1 MGKTFQQLIAEND
14 QEFTLYVR
22 SVVNIHDMERM
33 DQVRLALLPYDLRE
47 LKKSGYKPVG
57 TADGDAFGE
66 WAGYPVFILSAKLG
80 LDITNERA
88 EEKVALFTHID
99 KEQLIVHHQGESPKS
114 VEDDNSDD
122 AGETDRDYKT
132 LGSTADKWDGTA
144 DKDRPAPAEPAMGS
158 DEAQKLAGQKRIDA
172 FIKELE
178 ADRKE
183 REKLV
188 PDWDIYEAFCTSH
201 IALKT
206 FHPNARLPKGFYV
219 VEREVMA
226 DKTESLLHIAG
237 PFETAP
243 DNYLYVPMMERREV
257 ENSDVIVSED
267 SPVTLYVKTR
277 GAGHHFLQD
286 EHPYVT
292 LHEQAHSEV
301 EVRDTDTGKK
311 YTAVVRAHSDTEAR
325 DLAVQTIADRESLST
340 DRLVATAP
348 ESGD

>member
-1 MGKTFQQLIAEND
+1 MGKTFSQLVAEND

-47 LKKSGYKPVG
+47 LKKDGYKPVG
-57 TADGDAFGE
+57 TESEAFGE
-66 WAGYPVFILSAKLG
+66 WAGYPVFILKAIVG

-99 KEQLIVHHQGESPKS
+99 KEQLICHHAGESPKKA
-114 VEDDNSDD
+114 EDDNSDN
-122 AGETDRDYKT
+122 EVEPDRDYKT
-132 LGSTADKWDGTA
+132 LGSTAVNWDGTA
-144 DKDRPAPAEPAMGS
+144 DKDRPAPAEPAMAPG
-158 DEAQKLAGQKRIDA
+158 EAQKLAGQKRIDD
-172 FIKELE
+172 FLRELD

-201 IALKT
+201 IALKN

-219 VEREVMA
+219 VEREVMS

-237 PFETAP
+237 PFEHAP
-243 DNYLYVPMMERREV
+243 DNYLYVPMMERKLV
-257 ENSDVIVSED
+257 ENSDVIASED

-277 GAGHHFLQD
+277 VPGHHFLQD
-286 EHPYVT
+286 VHPYQT
-292 LHEQAHSEV
+292 LHEQAHMEV
-301 EVRDTDTGKK
+301 EVTDTDTGEK
-311 YTAVVRAHSDTEAR
+311 YTAVVRAHTGTEAR
-325 DLAVQTIADRESLST
+325 DLAVQTISNREGLGQ
-340 DRLVATAP
+340 DRLVASAP
-348 ESGD
+348 ESGE